1 MTADTSFSDSVEW
14 VASPSAPLPGQSQPP
29 AGHQLQLAAEAAA
42 AAAAAPV
49 ATPAGAT
56 AGVPGSE
63 KPRGAPPPASARPRG
78 RAVVEVA
85 GSLEGDEAALR
96 VHGTLSDGGSL
107 DFSLGEEPR
116 VGTLRADGWWVKGAL
131 GGGGEAGGSGAL
143 LLSRGKGYC
152 VQNCRVALAAAEAHE
167 TM

>member
-1 MTADTSFSDSVEW
+1 M
-14 VASPSAPLPGQSQPP
+14 
-29 AGHQLQLAAEAAA
+29 
-42 AAAAAPV
+42 
-49 ATPAGAT
+49 
-56 AGVPGSE
+56 
-63 KPRGAPPPASARPRG
+63 
-78 RAVVEVA
+78 VEVA

-107 DFSLGEEPR
+107 DFSLGEGE
-116 VGTLRADGWWVKGAL
+116 GTLRADGWWVKGAL

-152 VQNCRVALAAAEAHE
+152 VQNCRVALAAAEADE